1 MVLIDAGNG
10 EYSQAGK
17 VDRSMTIRNLMKS
30 FLSGQKDESGTDSC
44 VLVQSPGELEAA
56 IKSRDRLMV
65 LFYASWCPFSQAF
78 LPTYRKHA
86 AAGEPCYVRILVDD
100 GDALTEKYSIEVYP
114 TILFFEKGKVVK
126 RLDGVYHRGLSKGQL
141 EDFARHC
148 AVK

>member
-1 MVLIDAGNG
+1 
-10 EYSQAGK
+10 
-17 VDRSMTIRNLMKS
+17 MTIRNLMNS
-30 FLSGQKDESGTDSC
+30 LLNGQKGAPVEDSC
-44 VLVQSPGELEAA
+44 VLVQSPAALEEA

-86 AAGEPCYVRILVDD
+86 AAGEPCYVRILVDE

-114 TILFFEKGKVVK
+114 TVLFFEKGKVVK
-126 RLDGVYHRGLSKGQL
+126 RLDGVYHRGLSRGQL
-141 EDFARHC
+141 EDFARRC

>member
-1 MVLIDAGNG
+1 MVLIDAENE

-17 VDRSMTIRNLMKS
+17 VDRGMTIRNLMRS
-30 FLSGQKDESGTDSC
+30 ILNGQKDEPGADVC
-44 VLVQSPGELEAA
+44 VLVQSPEELETA
-56 IKSRDRLMV
+56 IKTRDRLMV

-114 TILFFEKGKVVK
+114 TVLFFEKGKVVE

-141 EDFARHC
+141 EDFARRC
-148 AVK
+148 AVA